1 MNENLSKEEKILI
14 GDDEILYKDLAYFF
28 IRNSKKLVT
37 ILSIGLSIS
46 LIFTLRLKNVWQ
58 GEFQIVLED
67 EETPQRS
74 LSQIRNSRANLLL
87 DENINSSLNT
97 QVEILKSASV
107 LMPIYNASI
116 LRKQNHPNDNN
127 EISFNSWK
135 RNLNIKLKKGT
146 SVLDIKYKNTNK
158 GAILPILLDI
168 SKAYQKYSTDNLNKD
183 LAKGIDYLNNQIKIY
198 RKKSNISYE
207 NSQKFALENDL
218 QVITANPNLLRTS
231 TNFNNPIIGLS
242 SQDQRIS
249 AAKQKRLLYEIAAYF
264 EDENTDNEKLLS
276 LAKNYE
282 LVGINTLS
290 ELSEVQSEINSSK
303 AFFTDNYSQTKKL
316 IRQKEAILE
325 NIKNS
330 SLKIILARIDVA
342 DAIIESSKR
351 PEGVYI
357 KSNRLNNEY
366 VRDNFTLSELEA
378 QLRLLS
384 LEKAKEPEPYK
395 LITNPTLLDRK
406 IAPVRSRILIII
418 SFFLTSITILY
429 IRFEEKVK
437 DFIYS
442 SKEIESS
449 IPYNLLEKIPSNY
462 PENWD
467 KYLITISSLYFKKK
481 NKIEMFK
488 LGGIDDKLLDLLLS
502 KLKNIN
508 PDIEIKLLNNISE
521 ANNKNNLLLLVQ
533 SGKIKREEVANFKR
547 IFKYGEFNIMGWIFF
562 EEIISFKK
570 NQIEN

>member
-14 GDDEILYKDLAYFF
+14 GDDEILYKDVAYFL

-37 ILSIGLSIS
+37 ILGIGLSIS

-58 GEFQIVLED
+58 GEFQIVLDD
-67 EETPQRS
+67 EETPKRS
-74 LSQIRNSRANLLL
+74 LSRISDSRANLLL

-116 LRKQNHPNDNN
+116 LRVQNHPNDNN

-158 GAILPILLDI
+158 GSILPILLDI

-198 RKKSNISYE
+198 SQKSNISYE
-207 NSQKFALENDL
+207 KSQEFALENDL
-218 QVITANPNLLRTS
+218 QVITANPNLLLTP

-264 EDENTDNEKLLS
+264 EDEDTDNEKLLS

-282 LVGINTLS
+282 LVGDNTLA

-316 IRQKEAILE
+316 IRQREAILE

-330 SLKIILARIDVA
+330 SLKIILARIDAA
-342 DAIIESSKR
+342 DAIIKSSKR

-357 KSNRLNNEY
+357 TSNRLNNEY
-366 VRDNFTLSELEA
+366 IRDNFTLSELEA

-429 IRFEEKVK
+429 IYFEEKVK

-442 SKEIESS
+442 SKEIESL
-449 IPYNLLEKIPSNY
+449 IPYNLLEKIPSNF

-467 KYLITISSLYFKKK
+467 KYLITISNLYFKKK
-481 NKIEMFK
+481 NKIEMLK
-488 LGGIDDKLLDLLLS
+488 LGGIDDKLFDLLLS

-547 IFKYGEFNIMGWIFF
+547 IFKYGEFNIMGWILF

>member
-14 GDDEILYKDLAYFF
+14 GNDEILYKDLAYFF
-28 IRNSKKLVT
+28 IRNAKKLVT
-37 ILSIGLSIS
+37 FLSIGLSIS
-46 LIFTLRLKNVWQ
+46 LIYTLRLKNVWQ
-58 GEFQIVLED
+58 GEFQIVLDDD
-67 EETPQRS
+67 ETQLSS
-74 LSQIRNSRANLLL
+74 LAKLSDSRADLLL
-87 DENINSSLNT
+87 DENTNSSLNT
-97 QVEILKSASV
+97 QVEILKSPSV

-116 LRKQNHPNDNN
+116 LREQNHPNDNN
-127 EISFNSWK
+127 EISFRSWK

-183 LAKGIDYLNNQIKIY
+183 LAKGIDYLNSQIKIY
-198 RKKSNISYE
+198 RQKSNISYG

-218 QVITANPNLLRTS
+218 QVITATPNLLSTP
-231 TNFNNPIIGLS
+231 TNFNNPIISLS
-242 SQDQRIS
+242 TQDQRIS

-264 EDENTDNEKLLS
+264 EEDTDNEKLLS

-282 LVGINTLS
+282 LVDLNTLG
-290 ELSEVQSEINSSK
+290 ELSEVQSKINSSK

-325 NIKNS
+325 YIKNS
-330 SLKIILARIDVA
+330 SLKIILARIDAA
-342 DAIIESSKR
+342 DAIIKSSR
-351 PEGVYI
+351 RADGVYI
-357 KSNRLNNEY
+357 TSNRLNNEY
-366 VRDNFTLSELEA
+366 IRDNYTLSELEA

-406 IAPVRSRILIII
+406 IAPVRSRILILIG
-418 SFFLTSITILY
+418 FFLTSITILY
-429 IRFEEKVK
+429 IYFEEKIK

-442 SKEIESS
+442 SKEIENL

-467 KYLITISSLYFKKK
+467 KYLTTISNLYFKKK
-481 NKIEMFK
+481 NNIEMFK
-488 LGGIDDKLLDLLLS
+488 LGGIDDKLFDLLVS
-502 KLKNIN
+502 KLKIIN
-508 PDIEIKLLNNISE
+508 PGIEIKLLNNISE
-521 ANNKNNLLLLVQ
+521 ANNKNNLLLLIQ
-533 SGKIKREEVANFKR
+533 SGKIKRDELANFKR
-547 IFKYGEFNIMGWIFF
+547 IFQNGEFNIMGWILF
-562 EEIISFKK
+562 EEIFSFKK
-570 NQIEN
+570 NKIIS

>member
-1 MNENLSKEEKILI
+1 MHENLSKEEKILI

-74 LSQIRNSRANLLL
+74 LSQIRNSRTNLLL

-282 LVGINTLS
+282 LVGINTLA

-330 SLKIILARIDVA
+330 SLKIISTAPFGPIT
-342 DAIIESSKR
+342 AISAWGHAKLTSPR
-351 PEGVYI
+351 
-357 KSNRLNNEY
+357 RC
-366 VRDNFTLSELEA
+366 LE
-378 QLRLLS
+378 
-384 LEKAKEPEPYK
+384 
-395 LITNPTLLDRK
+395 LIT
-406 IAPVRSRILIII
+406 S
-418 SFFLTSITILY
+418 
-429 IRFEEKVK
+429 
-437 DFIYS
+437 
-442 SKEIESS
+442 
-449 IPYNLLEKIPSNY
+449 
-462 PENWD
+462 
-467 KYLITISSLYFKKK
+467 
-481 NKIEMFK
+481 
-488 LGGIDDKLLDLLLS
+488 
-502 KLKNIN
+502 
-508 PDIEIKLLNNISE
+508 
-521 ANNKNNLLLLVQ
+521 
-533 SGKIKREEVANFKR
+533 
-547 IFKYGEFNIMGWIFF
+547 
-562 EEIISFKK
+562 
-570 NQIEN
+570 